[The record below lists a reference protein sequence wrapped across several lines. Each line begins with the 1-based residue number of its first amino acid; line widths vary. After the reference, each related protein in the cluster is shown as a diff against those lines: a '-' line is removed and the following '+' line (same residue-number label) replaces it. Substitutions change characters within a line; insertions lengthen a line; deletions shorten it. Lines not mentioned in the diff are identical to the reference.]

1 VSEQLSFMEM
11 KPEKRTDRL
20 FLGTFLDPGTAAG
33 VVQLSHRLR
42 DDYGLRGKS
51 LAADRLHVTLNHL
64 GDHAG
69 VPQSVVAAARE
80 AAAALSESSFEVTF
94 DRVMSFRTRGLKQ
107 PFVLSGEGEGIAAMM
122 AFQQS
127 LAMAMRKAGL
137 GRWVGTRFK
146 PHMTLL
152 YDDRLVGEQ
161 IVEPISWTVREFVLV
176 HSLLRQTRH
185 IPLGRWPLRG

>member
-1 VSEQLSFMEM
+1 MET
-11 KPEKRTDRL
+11 KLEKQTDRL
-20 FLGTFLDPGTAAG
+20 FFGIFLDPGTAAR
-33 VVQLSHRLR
+33 VVQMLHRLC
-42 DDYGLRGKS
+42 DDYGLRGRP
-51 LAADRLHVTLNHL
+51 LAADRLHITLNHL
-64 GDHAG
+64 GDHTG
-69 VPQSVVAAARE
+69 VPQSIVAAARE
-80 AAAALSESSFEVTF
+80 AAANISDSSFDVTF
-94 DRVMSFRTRGLKQ
+94 DRVMSFKRGGDKR
-107 PFVLSGEGEGIAAMM
+107 PFVLCGEGEGIAALM